1 MWSSDCIGTDPT
13 CVVPMTDDRAVT
25 AMLAVLP
32 PAAPAHERARQE
44 AWIVGQPDRHDRM
57 LRG

>member
-1 MWSSDCIGTDPT
+1 MWSSDCIATDPT

-25 AMLAVLP
+25 ATLAALP
-32 PAAPAHERARQE
+32 PAAPAYERARQE

-57 LRG
+57 LMG